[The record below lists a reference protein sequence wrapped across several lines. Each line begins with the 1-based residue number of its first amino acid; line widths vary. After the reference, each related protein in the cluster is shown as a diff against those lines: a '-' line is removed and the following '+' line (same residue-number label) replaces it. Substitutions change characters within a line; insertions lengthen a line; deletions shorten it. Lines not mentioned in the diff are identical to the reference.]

1 MPELD
6 NLLPESFFTDALT
19 EVEEVEEVEEEE
31 VFFKGYVSLEEY
43 VEQNP
48 ILGKTIEE
56 LKDVFVNN
64 AQEWRKASWMDALKR
79 LYVISKAKTTVASVP
94 TDANGEYV
102 IEYVHGRIPLIHEE
116 IVGVHSILYYY
127 GKFDCFYNH
136 ESFEK
141 SKENFRTYK
150 DPKKL
155 ISAMYSYFC
164 SLDESEFKTKWLP
177 EGHSNVQIVPLP
189 NNLGVE
195 LYFPKEW
202 FLRKDEPV
210 LKSDSTD
217 VSVEKNIFLKSDR
230 WHRFLFSAPL
240 GGFVE
245 HGFFSHV
252 IKPEE
257 MVGLAKEAVNMP
269 YADYKETNT
278 WKEIASREPVARLS
292 VQFYEDEEE
301 DEML

>member
-79 LYVISKAKTTVASVP
+79 LYVISKAKTTIASLP

-116 IVGVHSILYYY
+116 IVGVDSILYYY

-136 ESFEK
+136 KSFEK

-164 SLDESEFKTKWLP
+164 SLDESEFKTEWLP

-189 NNLGVE
+189 DNLGVE
-195 LYFPKEW
+195 LYLPKEW
-202 FLRKDEPV
+202 FSKC
-210 LKSDSTD
+210 STYSLED
-217 VSVEKNIFLKSDR
+217 DGSVSKEKNTFLKSDR
-230 WHRFLFSAPL
+230 WHRFLFYAPL

-245 HGFFSHV
+245 NSFFSHV

-269 YADYKETNT
+269 YADHKETNT
-278 WKEIASREPVARLS
+278 WKEIASREPV
-292 VQFYEDEEE
+292 QFYEDAEE